1 MSPRHLRES
10 ANMSLNMSNVF
21 SQFNDVY
28 NETKHSTSNNFGIS
42 NGRKTTTILLN
53 QDCSYKTAA
62 LPGEPIPGIGIQ
74 VKKNREKMKE
84 IFRKGRSKA
93 SNERERSKG
102 QNRYLRR
109 GYSLVQS
116 YKD

>member
-10 ANMSLNMSNVF
+10 ANMSLNMSNIF

-28 NETKHSTSNNFGIS
+28 NETKQSIGNDFGTH
-42 NGRKTTTILLN
+42 NVRKTTNILLN
-53 QDCSYKTAA
+53 KDCNYASGA
-62 LPGEPIPGIGIQ
+62 LAGEPIAGIGIQ

-84 IFRKGRSKA
+84 IFKKGRKRA
-93 SNERERSKG
+93 SNEGERSKG

-109 GYSLVQS
+109 GHSLV
-116 YKD
+116 